1 MHALN
6 KEIKLLAPEDL
17 EVIEKGHAELN
28 NFLQELRNA
37 CSCSKLNKLNNSD
50 ICDNEK
56 ISSCQGRLSSFLAYG
71 FYIVSK
77 HFDHEENIILN
88 TLHISKQHEL
98 FRLHQNAHEEILQKF
113 NENVRDWRSIT
124 SSKNTHIIYDQFYK
138 VLNNLLKEHEHKFD
152 KPFIKFTNY

>member
-56 ISSCQGRLSSFLAYG
+56 MG
-71 FYIVSK
+71 
-77 HFDHEENIILN
+77 
-88 TLHISKQHEL
+88 
-98 FRLHQNAHEEILQKF
+98 
-113 NENVRDWRSIT
+113 
-124 SSKNTHIIYDQFYK
+124 
-138 VLNNLLKEHEHKFD
+138 
-152 KPFIKFTNY
+152 